1 MLYHVS
7 ITASKQ
13 PKGLKYRQIISS
25 NLRAN
30 IEIKK
35 RKLVIFARPS
45 AALLSEV
52 VKQQISGK
60 ISIRIYTTP
69 NPFGWEYGYG
79 IFSLKKETGK
89 LFYNQSIVC
98 IWKLH
103 MFEQLCQIYSWT
115 FTHDLHGDA
124 CCESWWQTDTTWHMQ
139 HVNCSFQAM
148 PTLAVPTS
156 ASRLHLFAKHLIA
169 QQ

>member
-1 MLYHVS
+1 MRERRREGLVWGEEMLYHVS

-69 NPFGWEYGYG
+69 NPFG
-79 IFSLKKETGK
+79 
-89 LFYNQSIVC
+89 
-98 IWKLH
+98 
-103 MFEQLCQIYSWT
+103 
-115 FTHDLHGDA
+115 
-124 CCESWWQTDTTWHMQ
+124 
-139 HVNCSFQAM
+139 
-148 PTLAVPTS
+148 
-156 ASRLHLFAKHLIA
+156 
-169 QQ
+169 